1 MTDISLKFRCEY
13 WAVRLLAALVRRL
26 PRDMS
31 LAFGGRLGL
40 LAWQLLPK
48 RRRMAEN
55 NLQRA
60 FPELSCQRIRVL
72 AAANFQHVGISSVE
86 MLRMDMFQRFS
97 DDIDRY
103 FDFSG
108 LEHLREAQQLGRGVI
123 LLTGHFGFWEAGFFT
138 MPELGIEVD
147 AVTKPLKNPL
157 TDRYFKNIRESFG
170 SGTLDSRHGARKILK
185 SLQAKRAVA
194 ILLDQHITPPG
205 SVPTDF
211 FGRKAYTTTA
221 ISNLAMKYQVPVV
234 PIFCQR
240 LPDNRYQVWAE
251 PMLLLPGQGE
261 QAVQEN
267 TQLLTNIIEAAV
279 RKDITQWFWMHKRWR
294 VPEAPV
300 DADSA

>member
-1 MTDISLKFRCEY
+1 M
-13 WAVRLLAALVRRL
+13 
-26 PRDMS
+26 
-31 LAFGGRLGL
+31 
-40 LAWQLLPK
+40 
-48 RRRMAEN
+48 
-55 NLQRA
+55 
-60 FPELSCQRIRVL
+60 
-72 AAANFQHVGISSVE
+72 
-86 MLRMDMFQRFS
+86 
-97 DDIDRY
+97 
-103 FDFSG
+103 
-108 LEHLREAQQLGRGVI
+108 
-123 LLTGHFGFWEAGFFT
+123 
-138 MPELGIEVD
+138 
-147 AVTKPLKNPL
+147 
-157 TDRYFKNIRESFG
+157 
-170 SGTLDSRHGARKILK
+170 
-185 SLQAKRAVA
+185 
-194 ILLDQHITPPG
+194 
-205 SVPTDF
+205 PTDF